1 MHKNAKAD
9 SCSTHGTDA
18 QHVQK
23 AGWKSGLTLKVRPY
37 TNNKQVKNYIASAY
51 VRSLE
56 ARRAERI
63 ELNSHDG
70 IHSHQ
75 AQPLS
80 VRENYIRTNIIKKL
94 SGFAQLKF
102 TSQSSAHL

>member
-1 MHKNAKAD
+1 MPKQ
-9 SCSTHGTDA
+9 T
-18 QHVQK
+18 HVQK
-23 AGWKSGLTLKVRPY
+23 VGWKSGLTLKVRPY
-37 TNNKQVKNYIASAY
+37 TNENKQVKNYIASAY

-80 VRENYIRTNIIKKL
+80 VRENYIRTNIVKKL
-94 SGFAQLKF
+94 SGFAQL
-102 TSQSSAHL
+102 